1 MASSSSG
8 DQGTEPKCSISR
20 DHVSGYFYNPFPEFK
35 FLSTTQ
41 LFRFLWSKDNTN
53 LPSEDNQID
62 LTLPFKNNFDNV
74 DPKSQNTVTWIGH
87 ASCLLKMSGIY
98 VLTDPI
104 FSQHCSAIQMN
115 VSNKLKR
122 FRQPGLNLEEMDK
135 VDAVVI
141 SHDHYDHLD
150 YNSVLDIN
158 KRFPSSQWFV
168 PLGLKKWFESSG
180 IRSESIHE
188 MTWREE
194 KSHTF
199 QKGELTFTCLPAQH
213 WSMRIAPGIDRNYS
227 LWCSWQVMSSERNVY
242 FAGDTGYNNR
252 IFRQIGNHCGPFD
265 LSLIPIGAYEPR
277 EFLKCQ
283 HVNPEEAV
291 KVHDEV
297 KSKFSLGIH
306 WGTFQL
312 GKEHYMAPPKDLK
325 AALDAAN
332 IDETRFVTF
341 QHGECREF

>member
-1 MASSSSG
+1 MACSSG
-8 DQGTEPKCSISR
+8 GDEGAESKCSIKR
-20 DHVSGYFYNPFPEFK
+20 DPSGYFNNPFPEFK
-35 FLSTTQ
+35 LMSPID
-41 LFRFLWSKDNTN
+41 LFKFFRSKDDTN
-53 LPSEDNQID
+53 LPSQESKINQ
-62 LTLPFKNNFDNV
+62 TLPFKRNFDDV
-74 DPKSQNTVTWIGH
+74 DSKSQNTVTWIGH
-87 ASCLLKMSGIY
+87 ASCLLKISGIY

-104 FSQHCSAIQMN
+104 FSQYCSAIQN
-115 VSNKLKR
+115 ISSKFKR
-122 FRQPGLNLEEMDK
+122 FRQPGLSLEEMDK

-150 YNSVLDIN
+150 RNSVIDIN

-168 PLGLKKWFESSG
+168 PLGLKSWFEGRG

-188 MTWREE
+188 MNWWEE

-213 WSMRIAPGIDRNYS
+213 WSTRSGIFKNYS
-227 LWCSWQVMSSERNVY
+227 LWCGWRVMSSERNVY
-242 FAGDTGYNNR
+242 FAGDTGYNDR

-297 KSKFSLGIH
+297 NSKLSLGIH
-306 WGTFQL
+306 WGTFKL
-312 GKEHYMAPPKDLK
+312 GKEHYLAPPKDLK
-325 AALDAAN
+325 AALEAAN
-332 IDETRFVTF
+332 IDEAKFVTF